1 MINEQAVEH
10 IGWLCE
16 DIKEVTSYLTDQIEE
31 AFLRCTISIEE
42 GFEINCDQLLL
53 ENHWIQKQVLKKV
66 LEETAGKK
74 KDLERR
80 HIEDL
85 LTLVENGTGKRIS
98 LPYNMV
104 AEKNYQYIKVQK
116 GNISDKQKMT
126 GKNFCAKRLQI

>member
-1 MINEQAVEH
+1 MDPET
-10 IGWLCE
+10 G
-16 DIKEVTSYLTDQIEE
+16 S
-31 AFLRCTISIEE
+31 
-42 GFEINCDQLLL
+42 
-53 ENHWIQKQVLKKV
+53 KKV

-104 AEKNYQYIKVQK
+104 AEKIISILRYKRKYI
-116 GNISDKQKMT
+116 
-126 GKNFCAKRLQI
+126 R

>member
-1 MINEQAVEH
+1 M
-10 IGWLCE
+10 L
-16 DIKEVTSYLTDQIEE
+16 LTDQIEE
-31 AFLRCTISIEE
+31 SFLRCTKPIGQ

-116 GNISDKQKMT
+116 GNISDKQEMT
-126 GKNFCAKRLQI
+126 GKNFVRRGYRFDKYRGK

>member
-1 MINEQAVEH
+1 MDPET
-10 IGWLCE
+10 G
-16 DIKEVTSYLTDQIEE
+16 S
-31 AFLRCTISIEE
+31 
-42 GFEINCDQLLL
+42 
-53 ENHWIQKQVLKKV
+53 KKV

-116 GNISDKQKMT
+116 EIY
-126 GKNFCAKRLQI
+126 QINKK